1 MLTPSRCVLIEYKIL
16 VIEMVDDM
24 AKNAYVKNNYELLC
38 DCDIVLGLI
47 FVLHVLKAMQ
57 SVFKMAQVNLMLS
70 FVIW

>member
-1 MLTPSRCVLIEYKIL
+1 
-16 VIEMVDDM
+16 MVDDM